1 MSEINSAERSY
12 GVQTNVN
19 LDKVLPQEAGVKVP
33 MFFSFSESFKSPQ
46 FNPLDPDI
54 EFKSALANVSN
65 QQERDSIRF
74 AGQEYNMRKSLNFT
88 NVRKEKGTGGP
99 ALRLAREVQVHR
111 SMGGPKGMEPG
122 REEGPAKGGKR
133 RRS

>member
-1 MSEINSAERSY
+1 M

-54 EFKSALANVSN
+54 EFKSALANVSD
-65 QQERDSIRF
+65 QEERDSIRF
-74 AGQEYNMRKSLNFT
+74 AGQEYNMQKSLNFT
-88 NVRKEKGTGGP
+88 NVRKEKGSGGW
-99 ALRLAREVQVHR
+99 RRTWAREVLVHNR
-111 SMGGPKGMEPG
+111 WVRKERNP
-122 REEGPAKGGKR
+122 KR
-133 RRS
+133 RAKRRKRSTSKNKLGQFSVCHQ